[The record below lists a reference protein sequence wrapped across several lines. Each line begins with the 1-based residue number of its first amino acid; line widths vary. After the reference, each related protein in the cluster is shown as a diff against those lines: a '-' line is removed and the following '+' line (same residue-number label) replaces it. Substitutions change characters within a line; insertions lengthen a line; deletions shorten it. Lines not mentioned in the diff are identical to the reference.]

1 MRSRAIIF
9 LVLALALGGVA
20 AYLVNQM
27 LSSQVEAPVVE
38 APPPRVEGRPTVI
51 AGMDLP
57 VGTELTASHLRIVEL
72 PRNGFPATSF
82 TTLEEALA
90 NPPVTVMTAISAGEV
105 LVPHRLST
113 GIVYRGIS
121 GRITEGKRGVSI
133 PVNAV
138 RGVGGFV
145 LPGDRVDVL
154 HTTSVGRR
162 DEQPVTRTLVQ
173 DLTVLAIDQTN
184 AEDFAEP
191 TLVNVVTLLV
201 TLEEAKTLTLALEVG
216 TLTLTLRNE
225 LDDKK
230 DESSTVALNNLW
242 TWGAEDLGS
251 APSQQRR
258 APAPSPRNQVDVIR
272 GLTINEETVTPDT
285 TAGNPGPNDRDAGN

>member
-1 MRSRAIIF
+1 MRSRAILF
-9 LVLALALGGVA
+9 LALALSLGGLA

-27 LSSQVEAPVVE
+27 LTQTAAIVAEPQ
-38 APPPRVEGRPTVI
+38 PPRVEGRATVI
-51 AGMDLP
+51 ANMDLP
-57 VGTELTASHLRIVEL
+57 IGTALEESHLRVIEL
-72 PRNGFPATSF
+72 PPDAFPVNSYTRV
-82 TTLEEALA
+82 EDALA

-105 LVPHRLST
+105 IIPSRLST
-113 GIVYRGIS
+113 GVIYRGIT
-121 GRITEGKRGVSI
+121 GRITDGKRGVSI

-154 HTTSVGRR
+154 HTTTVGRR
-162 DEQPVTRTLVQ
+162 DDQPVTRTLVQ

-201 TLEEAKTLTLALEVG
+201 TQEEAKTLTLALEVG

-225 LDDKK
+225 LDSEV
-230 DESSTVALNNLW
+230 DESRTIALNNLW
-242 TWGAEDLGS
+242 SWGAEDTGLATG
-251 APSQQRR
+251 QQRT
-258 APAPSPRNQVDVIR
+258 APSPNLRNQVEVIR
-272 GLTINEETVTPDT
+272 GLTVSEETVVPDD
-285 TAGNPGPNDRDAGN
+285 TAGNSEGSN